1 MIGYNIINTGATLQ
15 LKTIKQT
22 NINTSGIVPTIV
34 IAQMFSRYSR
44 PAHMF
49 TTSARAS

>member
-1 MIGYNIINTGATLQ
+1 MILHELFTYYTKNCMVV
-15 LKTIKQT
+15 
-22 NINTSGIVPTIV
+22 IVDPRTY
-34 IAQMFSRYSR
+34 YSR